1 MSLAHTSHFN
11 DVITSY
17 KL

>member
-11 DVITSY
+11 DAITSY